1 MTGGYS
7 PERLADRAEIQ
18 DVMYRWCRAVDRLDV
33 DGIRSVFHPDAI
45 DNHGPFV
52 GGVDALIA
60 WLTDR
65 HRGIPFSMHLVSN
78 ILIEFAG
85 PDSALVET
93 YIFATLRYSAQGKAA
108 LAAFTGGVAG
118 GQGSATDAFSWA
130 RYIDRFE
137 RRGGDWRIARRTV
150 AFDSSLMT
158 DVPPDAPAFDPN
170 WAVGRRD
177 GDDPIYKER
186 AAMGLGWSIQR
197 QDR

>member
-1 MTGGYS
+1 MTANDYS

-33 DGIRSVFHPDAI
+33 AGIRGVFHPDAI

-52 GGVDALIA
+52 GGVDALIV

-65 HRGIPFSMHLVSN
+65 HRGIPVSMHMVSN

-93 YIFATLRYSAQGKAA
+93 YIFATLRYSAEGKAA

-118 GQGSATDAFSWA
+118 GAGSATDAFSWA

-137 RRGGDWRIARRTV
+137 RRGGEWRIARRTV

-158 DVPPDAPAFDPN
+158 DVPEGAPAFDPG

-177 GDDPIYKER
+177 RDDPIYRER
-186 AAMGLGWSIQR
+186 AAMGL
-197 QDR
+197 D